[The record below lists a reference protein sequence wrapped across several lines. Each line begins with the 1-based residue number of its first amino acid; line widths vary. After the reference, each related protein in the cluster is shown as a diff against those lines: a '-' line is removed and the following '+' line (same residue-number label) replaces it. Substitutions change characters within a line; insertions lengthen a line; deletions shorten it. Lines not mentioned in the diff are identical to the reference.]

1 MANRR
6 FIAVLTTVVL
16 LLLVAGCVE
25 ILPPGWNVSNSSP
38 TSAIAAELQKTTT
51 VLTEENE
58 TATPEETAP
67 EAPEEIAPEA
77 TPADVPETSVA
88 PSAEDKD
95 LPRKA
100 VTEGELVS
108 FPNLQATDPDGDPI
122 AYTFTPP
129 LDNQGKWQTK
139 VGDTGEYKV
148 TITASDG
155 KNSVSQVVIIQVN
168 PKNRAPVIE
177 LAGKEVLVKEGE
189 SVTLSQKVTDP
200 DGDKVT
206 VTFEGW
212 MTSQSRQTTFT
223 DAGRHEVEI
232 IASDGTAT
240 SRETVSVVVENV
252 NRAPTL
258 QPITDVIVKEN
269 DKITLNPTAS
279 DPDGD
284 KVAFLYS
291 TPISPDG
298 TWQPANDDVG
308 KYRITVTATDGMLNA
323 STGFLLVV
331 ESLNNA
337 PVIQMADLVTV
348 DEGQTV
354 TLSPV
359 ITDPEGDKLTITYSG
374 WMNANTHT
382 TTYEDSGSH
391 LVTITVNDGINT
403 AKKDVTVM
411 VNDVNR
417 APTFGQG
424 AFA

>member
-6 FIAVLTTVVL
+6 YIAVLTTVVL
-16 LLLVAGCVE
+16 LVLVAGCVE
-25 ILPPGWNVSNSSP
+25 ILPPGWNASNASP
-38 TSAIAAELQKTTT
+38 TSAVAAELQKTTT
-51 VLTEENE
+51 VLTETNE
-58 TATPEETAP
+58 SMAAKPETPESKAP
-67 EAPEEIAPEA
+67 ETTAAPA
-77 TPADVPETSVA
+77 V
-88 PSAEDKD
+88 EDKD

-122 AYTFTPP
+122 TYTFTPP
-129 LDNQGKWQTK
+129 LDAQGTWQTK
-139 VGDTGEYKV
+139 VGDAGEYKV
-148 TITASDG
+148 TITAGDG
-155 KNSVSQVVIIQVN
+155 KNSVSQTVVIQVN
-168 PKNRAPVIE
+168 PKNRAPVIG
-177 LAGKEVLVKEGE
+177 LAGKEIMIKEGE
-189 SVTLSQKVTDP
+189 TATLSPTVTDP
-200 DGDKVT
+200 DGDKIT

-212 MTSQSRQTTFT
+212 MTSQSRTTTFT

-232 IASDGTAT
+232 IASDGTVT
-240 SRETVSVVVENV
+240 SREMVTVVVENV

-284 KVAFLYS
+284 KVMFLYS
-291 TPISPDG
+291 TPITPDG
-298 TWQPANDDVG
+298 MWQPAKKDVG

-323 STGFLLVV
+323 STSFLLVV
-331 ESLNNA
+331 ESLNKA

-374 WMNANTHT
+374 WMNANTHMT
-382 TTYEDSGSH
+382 TFEDSGSH
-391 LVTITVNDGINT
+391 LVTITVNDGTNT

>member
-1 MANRR
+1 MANRQW
-6 FIAVLTTVVL
+6 ITVLTTVVL

-25 ILPPGWNVSNSSP
+25 ILPQGWNASNASP
-38 TSAIAAELQKTTT
+38 TTAIVAEMQKTTT

-58 TATPEETAP
+58 TATPEEIIP
-67 EAPEEIAPEA
+67 EASATPET
-77 TPADVPETSVA
+77 TPADVPEMSVA
-88 PSAEDKD
+88 PAVEDKG

-122 AYTFTPP
+122 TYTFTPP
-129 LDNQGKWQTK
+129 LDTQGTWQTK
-139 VGDTGEYKV
+139 VGDAGEYKV

-155 KNSVSQVVIIQVN
+155 KNSVSQTVVIQVN

-177 LAGKEVLVKEGE
+177 LAGKEVMVKEGE
-189 SVTLSQKVTDP
+189 SVTLSPTVTDP
-200 DGDKVT
+200 DGDKIT

-212 MTSQSRQTTFT
+212 MTSQSRATTFT

-240 SRETVSVVVENV
+240 SREMVTVVVENV

-269 DKITLNPTAS
+269 DKITLNPTAT
-279 DPDGD
+279 DADGD
-284 KVAFLYS
+284 KVTFLYS
-291 TPISPDG
+291 TPIAPDG
-298 TWQPANDDVG
+298 MWQPAKKDVG

-323 STGFLLVV
+323 STSFLLVV
-331 ESLNNA
+331 ESLNQA

-374 WMNANTHT
+374 WMNADTHA
-382 TTYEDSGSH
+382 TTYEDAGSH
-391 LVTITVNDGINT
+391 LVTITVNDGTNT

-424 AFA
+424 AFS